1 MLSSDKRATFTRVA
15 SDHQADLY
23 RYAYRLTGR
32 ADRAEE
38 LTQETLLRGFEQYSK
53 LRNPERVKFWLIRI
67 LRNFFLQDKRFEKSH
82 PHQTMDGATEPVDP
96 QSTIPDATDVDILQ
110 VVLDELPEI
119 YRTPIILYYFDDL
132 DYRDI
137 ADMME
142 VPIGT
147 IMSRLAR
154 AKEKLRERLDPHAES
169 LGFLPERANGVKP

>member
-1 MLSSDKRATFTRVA
+1 MASSDKRAAFTLVA
-15 SDHQADLY
+15 SEMHPDLY

-38 LTQETLLRGFEQYSK
+38 LAQETFLRGFEQYAK
-53 LRNPERVKFWLIRI
+53 LRNPERLKPWLISI
-67 LRNFFLQDKRFEKSH
+67 LRNLFLQDKRFERNH
-82 PHQTMDGATEPVDP
+82 PHQMLDGATEPADP
-96 QSTIPDATDVDILQ
+96 DSVAQDAPELGVLQ
-110 VVLDELPEI
+110 VALNELPEI
-119 YRTPIILYYFDDL
+119 YRTPIILYYLDDL

-169 LGFLPERANGVKP
+169 LGFFPERAES